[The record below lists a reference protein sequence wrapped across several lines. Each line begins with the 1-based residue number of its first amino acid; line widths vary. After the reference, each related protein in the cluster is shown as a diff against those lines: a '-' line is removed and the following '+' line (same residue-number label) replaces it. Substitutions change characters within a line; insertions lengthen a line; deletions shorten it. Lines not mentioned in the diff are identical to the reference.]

1 MLLLVFENSLDP
13 SVFLEELSNLFE
25 LLLVLFVLEK
35 ESLLHFYVLRFQI
48 AEVWEIRFHGFA
60 EFLQGLLYQLFLC
73 RHVLEL
79 LVKVPHVLLRF
90 HESLFKRRNNFASL
104 LSQVAV
110 LLQLRLQFLK
120 RAFKLANT
128 RILLL

>member
-1 MLLLVFENSLDP
+1 MLLLVFEKSLDP
-13 SVFLEELSNLFE
+13 RVFLEELSNLFE
-25 LLLVLFVLEK
+25 LLLVLLVLEK

-48 AEVWEIRFHGFA
+48 AEVWEIRFYGFS
-60 EFLQGLLYQLFLC
+60 EFLQGLLYQLLLC
-73 RHVLEL
+73 RHVLQL

-90 HESLFKRRNNFASL
+90 HERLFKRRNNFASL
-104 LSQVAV
+104 LSQATV